1 MGWEWMFFTMIL
13 KLLNGH
19 QVGFK
24 MSFETL
30 LGRVR
35 GRFWTPNKDPLA
47 YIQPNSPRAEEDT
60 GDTCISIDPLGENGT
75 PIKTEIKKEAGNIF
89 VLPKNQTDLMKADD
103 KKVSVSNLNLS
114 EPEKTEAKSNHLPLD
129 AKLLPI
135 PTKVAES
142 SLNEGMYYITVLKLQ
157 IRTNTISITS

>member
-1 MGWEWMFFTMIL
+1 MGWGLMFFTMIS

-24 MSFETL
+24 MPCETL
-30 LGRVR
+30 LGR
-35 GRFWTPNKDPLA
+35 FWKLNKDPLA
-47 YIQPNSPRAEEDT
+47 YIQPNSPRPEEDT
-60 GDTCISIDPLGENGT
+60 GDTCIGIDPLGENGT
-75 PIKTEIKKEAGNIF
+75 PIKTEIKKEADNIF
-89 VLPKNQTDLMKADD
+89 VLPKNQTGLMKADD